1 MIAHTWAALDPVRS
15 YCEAEGIPVSDRRE
29 ARDRPQISDL
39 VEYRMLS
46 RWLETAVL
54 AHGPVEAVRDW
65 LRSRGAGPIWQ
76 CLRDL
81 VAGMDAEFGAPEI
94 AIRDALGWIADW
106 GREFGGMGEGLVLT
120 TAHSAKGLE
129 FDHVVVLDDAW
140 QPRPNTDPD
149 EQRRLFYVAMTRA
162 RRSLSIIEA
171 QAPHALLGADA
182 LPAAFLRRRGRGARR
197 PVGGDRQALPAGHR
211 P

>member
-1 MIAHTWAALDPVRS
+1 MA
-15 YCEAEGIPVSDRRE
+15 G
-29 ARDRPQISDL
+29 
-39 VEYRMLS
+39 
-46 RWLETAVL
+46 TAVL
-54 AHGPVEAVRDW
+54 AHGPGGGGPRLAPVQG
-65 LRSRGAGPIWQ
+65 RGA
-76 CLRDL
+76 DL
-81 VAGMDAEFGAPEI
+81 AVASAISSPAWTAEFGAPEI

-140 QPRPNTDPD
+140 QPRQNTDPD

-171 QAPHALLGADA
+171 QAPHALLGSGDV
-182 LPAAFLRRRGRGARR
+182 PDAFLRRRAVVPDAPLEATDRLYRRATARDVHFSFGAWLSERGAVVPCIGGREYRR
-197 PVGGDRQALPAGHR
+197 PRR
-211 P
+211 PCQGRS